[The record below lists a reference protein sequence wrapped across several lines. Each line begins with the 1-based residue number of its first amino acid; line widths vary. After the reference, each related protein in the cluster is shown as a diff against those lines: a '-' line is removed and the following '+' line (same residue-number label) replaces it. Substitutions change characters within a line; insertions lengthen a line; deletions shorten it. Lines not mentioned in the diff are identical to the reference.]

1 MSRTPTLAEVMR
13 AALDARLG
21 DVHTAIP
28 GKVTRYDA
36 SKCLVDAAPLIR
48 APQVG
53 EDGETTYEPLP
64 VVPNVPILFPGS
76 GAVRLT
82 WPVQVG
88 DTVLL
93 VFSEASLERWLQF
106 GGEVDPEDP
115 RRFALSDAFAIPGL
129 VPFASARAASTAA
142 VVVDTDGK
150 ELRLGTDTAGEAL
163 ALASKVATELGKLRS
178 AYDAHTHTIP
188 ALTSPNAVPVV
199 PGPVV
204 TTPGVTLAGP
214 TAAAAASTASARVKA
229 DS

>member
-1 MSRTPTLAEVMR
+1 M
-13 AALDARLG
+13 
-21 DVHTAIP
+21 
-28 GKVTRYDA
+28 
-36 SKCLVDAAPLIR
+36 
-48 APQVG
+48 
-53 EDGETTYEPLP
+53 
-64 VVPNVPILFPGS
+64 
-76 GAVRLT
+76 
-82 WPVQVG
+82 
-88 DTVLL
+88 
-93 VFSEASLERWLQF
+93 
-106 GGEVDPEDP
+106 
-115 RRFALSDAFAIPGL
+115 
-129 VPFASARAASTAA
+129 
-142 VVVDTDGK
+142 VDTDGK